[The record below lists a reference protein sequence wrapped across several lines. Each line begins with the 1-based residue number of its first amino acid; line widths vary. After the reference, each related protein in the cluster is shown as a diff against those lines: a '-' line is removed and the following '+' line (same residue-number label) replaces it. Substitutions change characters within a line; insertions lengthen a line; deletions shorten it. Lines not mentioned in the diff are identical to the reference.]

1 MGEIKNMECNEDEWK
16 KEMPY
21 FCWLAGI
28 DGLGNRTRMELTA
41 YAGSPK
47 AVYELGEGELREVV
61 NARKL
66 KKITE
71 ARERGDIW
79 DNFEKLKRDDIQFY
93 PIYHPSY
100 PQRLKQIGDAP
111 YGIYVLGRLPE
122 KERASV
128 AVIGARQCSE
138 YGYYM
143 AKKCGKELAEAGI
156 DVISGMAR
164 GIDGI
169 SQLAAIQ
176 NGGRSYGV
184 LGCGVDVCYPAENRL
199 LYEALK
205 ERGGLISE
213 YAPGT
218 QPRPQLFPPRNRVI
232 SGLADVVLIVEARE
246 KSGTVITADMALE
259 QGKEVY
265 VVPGRITDC
274 LSEGCNMLLKQGAGV
289 FTSIQ
294 NMICET
300 GLEKQTERTESKRK
314 EEKPEEILL
323 AALDFYPK
331 SREQLMEETG
341 LEYKDVICLLTKMCM
356 EESVIQVS
364 AGQYVRR
371 KK

>member
-1 MGEIKNMECNEDEWK
+1 
-16 KEMPY
+16 
-21 FCWLAGI
+21 
-28 DGLGNRTRMELTA
+28 
-41 YAGSPK
+41 
-47 AVYELGEGELREVV
+47 
-61 NARKL
+61 
-66 KKITE
+66 
-71 ARERGDIW
+71 
-79 DNFEKLKRDDIQFY
+79 
-93 PIYHPSY
+93 
-100 PQRLKQIGDAP
+100 
-111 YGIYVLGRLPE
+111 
-122 KERASV
+122 
-128 AVIGARQCSE
+128 
-138 YGYYM
+138 
-143 AKKCGKELAEAGI
+143 
-156 DVISGMAR
+156 MAR

-184 LGCGVDVCYPAENRL
+184 LGCGVDVCYPAENRM

-218 QPRPQLFPPRNRVI
+218 QPRPQLFPPRNRMI

-274 LSEGCNMLLKQGAGV
+274 LSEGCNMLLKQGAGI

-294 NMICET
+294 DMICET
-300 GLEKQTERTESKRK
+300 GLEKQTGRTESKRK

-341 LEYKDVICLLTKMCM
+341 LEYKDIVCVLTKMCM